1 MQNRDPTTPLPEEPI
16 EDAMPRRK
24 TPEIKSLYYL
34 THVENLPSILTH
46 GILSHRLVEDRAVS
60 YTSIYDV
67 SIVGNRKA
75 KIAPDGHSLWDFAN
89 LYFRPRNPMLY
100 RVVHEKS
107 EKEIAVVVV
116 QSHVMESPGVFLT
129 NGNAASAATDFFPY
143 KEGLKAV
150 AAIWDTI
157 TSEWWS
163 TADGSKRKIMAECLV
178 PGFIPP
184 DMVHTVYVANHNIAQ
199 RVREIIHPRILP
211 VVPEPAMFFIP
222 AMRKKITDHLSLAEG
237 DMLFSNMQT
246 LTVSV
251 NTVGIMGKGL
261 ASRTKY
267 QFPDVYVTYQD
278 ACRRKTLRMG
288 KPFLYKRETSFDD
301 ELADEPSSVL
311 TPNGIKWFLLFATKR
326 HWRNDSDLVG
336 IEEGLRWVVANYED
350 AGIKSIA
357 LPALG
362 CGLGNLDWRDVGPVM
377 CNHLAQLNIPVAI
390 YLPREAQASAEFL
403 SSEYLLAKKTG

>member
-1 MQNRDPTTPLPEEPI
+1 
-16 EDAMPRRK
+16 MPRRK

-34 THVENLPSILTH
+34 THIENLPSILTH

-60 YTSIYDV
+60 YTPIYDV
-67 SIVGNRKA
+67 SIVGNRKT
-75 KIAPDGHSLWDFAN
+75 KTAPDGHSLWDFAN
-89 LYFRPRNPMLY
+89 LYFRSRNPILY

-107 EKEIAVVVV
+107 EKAIAVVAVRP
-116 QSHVMESPGVFLT
+116 HVMESPGVFLT

-150 AAIWDTI
+150 AEIWGTI
-157 TSEWWS
+157 TSEWWNS
-163 TADGSKRKIMAECLV
+163 VDGSKRKIMAQCLV

-184 DMVHTVYVANHNIAQ
+184 DMVHTVCVANHGIAQ
-199 RVREIIHPRILP
+199 KVTELIRPRVLP
-211 VVPEPAMFFIP
+211 VVPEPTMFFRP
-222 AMRKKITDHLSLAEG
+222 AMQKRITDHLFLAEG

-246 LTVSV
+246 LTISV

-267 QFPDVYVTYQD
+267 QFPDVYVMYQD

-288 KPFLYKRETSFDD
+288 KPFLYKREASFDD

-326 HWRNDSDLVG
+326 HWRNDSDLAG
-336 IEEGLRWVVANYED
+336 IEEGLRWVVANYE
-350 AGIKSIA
+350 AEGIKSIA

-377 CNHLAQLNIPVAI
+377 CSQLAQLDIPVAI
-390 YLPREAQASAEFL
+390 YLPREAQTSAEFL
-403 SSEYLLAKKTG
+403 SPEYLLAKKTG